1 VSASR
6 SRHPLLLSRG
16 VASVGLASLLSDAGH
31 ELTTSLLPTFVT
43 SVLRGSASALGL
55 IEGVSD
61 GMLGVATLVGG
72 ALANDDRRR
81 LPIARGGYVAM
92 AAATGAIAATVA
104 LWQVA
109 LLRATAW
116 SARGLRSPARD
127 AMLTSLAPP
136 DAYGRAFGIERA
148 GDNLGAVA
156 GPLAA
161 AGLMAWLG
169 IRPALWLAAVPAA
182 LAAVAI
188 GTAAAEVGR
197 VGGDVAGRVGLEL
210 RRLRNAGLVRPMLP
224 IAMFEV
230 SNVSTALLI
239 LRSSDLLRDGRSI
252 SAATSLAVVIYAAHN
267 ACASCVAFLGGHWI
281 DRAGPRRVF
290 ATGAILYVA
299 AYAGFALPLHAWP
312 SVLMVFALAGCGIG
326 LAEAAEST
334 FVAQRL
340 PDRLRGSGFGVLG
353 GLQAFGGLASSA
365 IVGLLWTALSPA
377 LAFSYAALWMLLSA
391 ATAAGSRF
399 LDPPTA

>member
-1 VSASR
+1 M
-6 SRHPLLLSRG
+6 
-16 VASVGLASLLSDAGH
+16 
-31 ELTTSLLPTFVT
+31 T

-72 ALANDDRRR
+72 ALANDRRR
-81 LPIARGGYVAM
+81 QLPIARGGYLAM

-127 AMLTSLAPP
+127 AMLTSLARPMRT
-136 DAYGRAFGIERA
+136 AAHSGSNALEITSARS
-148 GDNLGAVA
+148 LV
-156 GPLAA
+156 PLAA
-161 AGLMAWLG
+161 AGLVAWLG

-197 VGGDVAGRVGLEL
+197 IRGDVAGRAGLEL
-210 RRLRNAGLVRPMLP
+210 RRLREAGLVRPMLP

-239 LRSSDLLRDGRSI
+239 LRSTDLLRDGRSAG
-252 SAATSLAVVIYAAHN
+252 AATSLAVLIYAAHN
-267 ACASCVAFLGGHWI
+267 ASASCVAFLGGHWI
-281 DRAGPRRVF
+281 DHAGPRRVF
-290 ATGAILYVA
+290 ATGAIIYVA
-299 AYAGFALPLHAWP
+299 AYAGFALPLHTWP
-312 SVLMVFALAGCGIG
+312 AVLMVFALAGCGIG

-340 PDRLRGSGFGVLG
+340 PGQIRGSGFGVLG

-365 IVGLLWTALSPA
+365 VVGLLWTALSPTI
-377 LAFSYAALWMLLSA
+377 AFSYAALWMLLSA

-399 LDPPTA
+399 LDPPTS